1 MEKESAT
8 DILIKLFVKEYQH
21 IKEERDDLVGIN
33 ASLDNKIRMLYQTE
47 NDNAEERR
55 RLREL
60 LSPAIT
66 WFNGEPLYLSK
77 VSADAMKEICKILK
91 IEEHPNAML

>member
-1 MEKESAT
+1 MEETVKMLVEV
-8 DILIKLFVKEYQH
+8 LVKEY
-21 IKEERDDLVGIN
+21 DDVKKDADFYHNMSDHLTN
-33 ASLDNKIRMLYQTE
+33 QNEL
-47 NDNAEERR
+47 
-55 RLREL
+55 LRESEQKNAVDFVKLKQL

-91 IEEHPNAML
+91 IEEHPKAML